1 MATTS
6 KRISELTPYTKPQ
19 FDINW
24 QTCIIPANFV
34 DVDSPS
40 QAYPDTFK
48 VSMSSMAL
56 NFKDGFYSGVLT
68 VLKTLSADA
77 PFLLGS
83 TTNRTGTFIYK
94 ATTTDTEFF
103 IPLTTSSNTTPYVTL
118 SVGTSWF
125 FKVFIIG
132 VNTNQNKSTNIE
144 FTGLIK
150 RDSSVGDVSIVGIP
164 TKIIHSRE
172 DITTDA
178 IIEADN
184 ASIGKTLSIKT
195 KGGTSSEPYN
205 WTAKLDIVQI

>member
-6 KRISELTPYTKPQ
+6 KRISELKPYTNPQ

-24 QTCIIPANFV
+24 QSCILPANFV
-34 DVDSPS
+34 DVGSPN

-94 ATTTDTEFF
+94 TTTDNTDFF
-103 IPLTTSSNTTPYVTL
+103 VPLSTSLDAKPYITL
-118 SVGTSWF
+118 PIGASWF
-125 FKVFIIG
+125 LKVFIIG
-132 VNTNQNKSTNIE
+132 VNTTENKSTNIE

-150 RDSSVGDVSIVGIP
+150 RNSSDGTVSIVGTP

-172 DITTDA
+172 DLTTDA
-178 IIEADN
+178 TLEADDTN
-184 ASIGKTLSIKT
+184 TGKTLSIKT
-195 KGGTSSEPYN
+195 KGGTVSHPYK

>member
-6 KRISELTPYTKPQ
+6 KRISELTPYLKAQ
-19 FDINW
+19 FDPNW

-34 DVDSPS
+34 DIDSPN

-77 PFLLGS
+77 PLLLGS
-83 TTNRTGTFIYK
+83 SKNITGTFIYK
-94 ATTTDTEFF
+94 GTTNGTEFF
-103 IPLTTSSNTTPYVTL
+103 LPLTTSLNSTPYTTL
-118 SVGTSWF
+118 SIGTSWF

-132 VNTNQNKSTNIE
+132 VNIVQNKSTNIE

-150 RDSSVGDVSIVGIP
+150 RDNITGDVSIVGVP

-172 DITTDA
+172 DLSSDA

-184 ASIGKTLSIKT
+184 TNLGKTLTIKT
-195 KGGTSSEPYN
+195 KGGTVSVPYN
-205 WTAKLDIVQI
+205 WTAKLEIVQI

>member
-6 KRISELTPYTKPQ
+6 KRISELTPYVKAQ
-19 FDINW
+19 FDPNW
-24 QTCIIPANFV
+24 QSCILPANFV
-34 DVDSPS
+34 DIDSPN

-48 VSMSSMAL
+48 VSVSSLAL

-83 TTNRTGTFIYK
+83 TKNRTGTFIYK
-94 ATTTDTEFF
+94 GTTTGAEFF
-103 IPLTTSSNTTPYVTL
+103 TPLTTGLDSIPYVTMA
-118 SVGTSWF
+118 VGTSWF

-150 RDSSVGDVSIVGIP
+150 RDNIAGDVSIVGIP

-172 DITTDA
+172 ELSTDA
-178 IIEADN
+178 VIEADN
-184 ASIGKTLSIKT
+184 TLLGKTLAIRA
-195 KGGTSSEPYN
+195 KGGTSFTPYN